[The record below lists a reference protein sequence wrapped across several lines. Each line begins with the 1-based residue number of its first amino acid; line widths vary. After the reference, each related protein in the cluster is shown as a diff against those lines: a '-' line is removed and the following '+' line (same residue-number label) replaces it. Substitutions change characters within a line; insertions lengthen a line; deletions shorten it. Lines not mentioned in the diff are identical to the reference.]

1 MSTLEDKIAQLSP
14 ERRGRVVARGQEL
27 IADEMTLR
35 ELRQALNITQEQLAD
50 RLESGQHSV
59 SRLERRNDMKLSTL
73 SGYVSALGGEL
84 KIVASFPGR
93 DDIALSTTADS

>member
-1 MSTLEDKIAQLSP
+1 MSTLQDKIAQLSP
-14 ERRGRVVARGQEL
+14 ERQKRVLAHGQAL

-35 ELRQALNITQEQLAD
+35 ELRLALNITQEQLAD

-73 SGYVSALGGEL
+73 NDYVSALGGEL
-84 KIVASFPGR
+84 KVVASFP
-93 DDIALSTTADS
+93 DHSDITLCTTVDG

>member
-1 MSTLEDKIAQLSP
+1 MSTLQDKIAQLSL
-14 ERRGRVVARGQEL
+14 ERWERVFARGQEL
-27 IADEMTLR
+27 IADEMTSR

-50 RLESGQHSV
+50 RLESAQHSV

-73 SGYVSALGGEL
+73 SGYMAALGGEL

-93 DDIALSTTADS
+93 DDIALSTTVES